1 MLLSALL
8 STLHLLTLA
17 LGLGAIV
24 ARIGLFRALAQAPDN
39 PALRSRL
46 LQADNL
52 WGLAALFWIGTG
64 LYRLLGGLEK
74 PLAFYLGS
82 GAFWLKMGLFLT
94 VFALELAPMLFLM
107 RWRQAGAEGLTP
119 EPARLLRYARSS
131 QVQAGVVILI
141 VCVAAA
147 MARGL
152 GAGLLTRP

>member
-8 STLHLLTLA
+8 SALHLLTLA

-24 ARIGLFRALAQAPDN
+24 ARSRLFGALAQEPDN
-39 PALRSRL
+39 GALRSRL

-52 WGLAALFWIGTG
+52 WGLAALLWISTG

-107 RWRQAGAEGLTP
+107 RWRRVGAQGLTP
-119 EPARLLRYARSS
+119 EPARLQRYARSS
-131 QVQAGVVILI
+131 QLQIAVSIAI

-152 GAGLLTRP
+152 GAGLLAQP